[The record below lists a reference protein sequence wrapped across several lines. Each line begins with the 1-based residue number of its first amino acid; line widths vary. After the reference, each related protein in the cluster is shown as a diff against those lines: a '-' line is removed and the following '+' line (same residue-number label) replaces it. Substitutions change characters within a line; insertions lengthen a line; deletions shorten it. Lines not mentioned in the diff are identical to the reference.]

1 MGSDSFEDINHPGDE
16 DSQADM
22 TVESQQRDMNRS
34 AYTALQQQRDPEPDS
49 GLTITDSL
57 ERDQD
62 QRSIEQVEPVIEENV
77 EHAGLSSRSENE
89 DGQRTDNSQSSD
101 DLSRDD
107 ADKNGDG
114 CRDTVTMLD
123 DQHEEDDIGSGHS
136 FQLKDKLEMVCQ
148 SAEADG
154 SGMKMN
160 HTPPRF
166 LDKNFLVPH
175 KSSEKKGEF

>member
-1 MGSDSFEDINHPGDE
+1 MGSDSFEDINHPADE

-22 TVESQQRDMNRS
+22 TVESQQRDMNKS
-34 AYTALQQQRDPEPDS
+34 AYTALQQKRDPEPDS

-62 QRSIEQVEPVIEENV
+62 QHSIEQVEPVIEEND

-89 DGQRTDNSQSSD
+89 DSQGTDNSQSCD

-107 ADKNGDG
+107 ADENSDG

-123 DQHEEDDIGSGHS
+123 NQNEEDDIESGHS
-136 FQLKDKLEMVCQ
+136 FQLKDKLEIVSQ

-154 SGMKMN
+154 SGMKTN
-160 HTPPRF
+160 HTPLGFP
-166 LDKNFLVPH
+166 DKNFLVSL